1 VKIFSKER
9 TPVWMGALGLAW
21 CLALASVPAAQ
32 AQHKTADALGARAQI
47 QDLITRYY
55 YNFGRESPEN
65 FTDFYADDGELI
77 LGTTHYKGRD
87 GIAKA
92 YGRRPPGS
100 GGPPPKRYSFNVTIS
115 NPLIVVHGDT
125 ATSELIF
132 TEYVID
138 KQGDAPRV
146 TTQGREYAT
155 FVKTHGEWR
164 YKTRHIMGGNEPPEG
179 WKE

>member
-1 VKIFSKER
+1 VKTFAR
-9 TPVWMGALGLAW
+9 QWGRAGAGV
-21 CLALASVPAAQ
+21 LALALCIALVWAPASPAQ
-32 AQHKTADALGARAQI
+32 DLTAKALRDRAQI

-55 YNFGRESPEN
+55 YNFGNPDPES
-65 FTDFYADDGELI
+65 FSDFYADDAELI
-77 LGTTHYKGRD
+77 LGTTHYKGKD

-92 YGRRPPGS
+92 YRLASRN
-100 GGPPPKRYSFNVTIS
+100 GPPRKAYSFNVTIS

-125 ATSELIF
+125 ATSQLIF
-132 TEYVID
+132 TEFLME

-155 FVKTHGEWR
+155 FVKVNGKWR
-164 YKTRHIMGGNEPPEG
+164 YKLRQIKGGTQPPEG

>member
-1 VKIFSKER
+1 
-9 TPVWMGALGLAW
+9 MGALGLAW
-21 CLALASVPAAQ
+21 CVALASIAAAQ
-32 AQHKTADALGARAQI
+32 AKDTAAESLSARAQI

-55 YNFGRESPEN
+55 YNFGRENAEN
-65 FTDFYADDGELI
+65 FTDFYAEDGELI
-77 LGTTHYKGRD
+77 LGTTHYKGKD

-92 YGRRPPGS
+92 YGGARRS
-100 GGPPPKRYSFNVTIS
+100 GGNGPPPKRYSFNVTIS

-125 ATSELIF
+125 ATSELIY
-132 TEYVID
+132 TEYVIE
-138 KQGDAPRV
+138 KQGDAPKV

-155 FVKTHGEWR
+155 FVKEHGKWR